1 MLNSSYNFEFFSVD
15 KVVTG
20 ASSFVSVIVK
30 VETPTKVH
38 SVQFGSHGNESSTLQ
53 LIKGVSDDLQKLL
66 IYLVVQLF
74 LHHYVCNKT

>member
-15 KVVTG
+15 KAVTG
-20 ASSFVSVIVK
+20 TSSFVSVIVK
-30 VETPTKVH
+30 VETPTKEH
-38 SVQFGSHGNESSTLQ
+38 SVQYVSNGNEISTLQ
-53 LIKGVSDDLQKLL
+53 LISGIYEDLQKVL